1 MADEPLPLLPH
12 EQPLAPRTDLWV
24 AASFVVFSV
33 AILALTWRMPT
44 YTDQGGQIYTAP
56 ALVPSF
62 YAVVILLLSVWLML
76 RAIRSGALTPAGT
89 QGPPQEEGNSTA
101 RFVLAAGLGAVFIV
115 GLIGRMP
122 FWLAAAIFVALF
134 IAGFEWRPGLDRKA
148 RLRVVAIAV
157 VQGVLTGVLV
167 TLVFERVFLVR
178 LP

>member
-12 EQPLAPRTDLWV
+12 EERLPPRTDLWI
-24 AASFVVFSV
+24 AAGFLVFSAAV
-33 AILALTWRMPT
+33 LTLTLRMPT

-62 YAVVILLLSVWLML
+62 YAAVIGILSLWLAA
-76 RAIRSGALTPAGT
+76 RAIRAGALRPAGRGEHRET
-89 QGPPQEEGNSTA
+89 GNSNA
-101 RFVLAAGLGAVFIV
+101 RFALAAGLGVVFIA

-122 FWLAAAIFVALF
+122 FWLAATIFVTAF
-134 IAGFEWRPGLDRKA
+134 VAAFEWRPGLEPKA
-148 RLRVVAIAV
+148 RARRLAVAFAI
-157 VQGVLTGVLV
+157 GLCTGVLV